1 MSLWSDVLTR
11 HYTTEF
17 NYLFHEIYK
26 LYREVKGDRTKIIE
40 NTYNQFYNIP
50 NNIRKF
56 LEYYLFYKYP
66 NTDSPLNNL
75 DKLFENEVPA
85 KINRL
90 VNELSHL
97 TFIDRGWS
105 PMDVSEIEE
114 CVKIVIEK
122 IKEKDEEQFNALVQ
136 SLGK

>member
-1 MSLWSDVLTR
+1 M
-11 HYTTEF
+11 
-17 NYLFHEIYK
+17 
-26 LYREVKGDRTKIIE
+26 
-40 NTYNQFYNIP
+40 
-50 NNIRKF
+50 
-56 LEYYLFYKYP
+56 
-66 NTDSPLNNL
+66 
-75 DKLFENEVPA
+75 PA

-114 CVKIVIEK
+114 CVKMVIEK

-136 SLGK
+136 SLNY